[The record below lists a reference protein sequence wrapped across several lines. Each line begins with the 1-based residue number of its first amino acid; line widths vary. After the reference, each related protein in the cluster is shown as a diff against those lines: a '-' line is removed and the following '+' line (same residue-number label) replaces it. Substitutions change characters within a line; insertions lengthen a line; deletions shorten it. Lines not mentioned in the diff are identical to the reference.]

1 MRRFINGKYEGTR
14 LEIMPSN
21 AATTLPDG
29 TPITEMTDEARRLTP
44 TQRLAADGEI
54 NVHERQSFIIDSVE
68 DEHTLA
74 LGPTIAQQWKY
85 EYNAMRTQRGWTA
98 RYYNERTR

>member
-1 MRRFINGKYEGTR
+1 MRRFINGKLAGTR

-29 TPITEMTDEARRLTP
+29 TPIVEMSDDARVLNR

-54 NVHERQSFIIDSVE
+54 DVHARQSYIVDSIE
-68 DEHTLA
+68 DTHVLA
-74 LGPTIAQQWKY
+74 VGPTIAQQWKA
-85 EYNAMRTQRGWTA
+85 EYKARLTGQGWTA
-98 RYYNERTR
+98 RYYREDR

>member
-29 TPITEMTDEARRLTP
+29 TPIVERQGEVTLTA
-44 TQRLAADGEI
+44 TQRLAADGEL
-54 NVHERQSFIIDSVE
+54 NVHDRQAYIVDMIDDERIFAV
-68 DEHTLA
+68 
-74 LGPTIAQQWKY
+74 GPTIAQQWKA
-85 EYNAMRTQRGWTA
+85 EYKARLTGQGWTA
-98 RYYNERTR
+98 RYYREDR